1 MLCKCKTNRQ
11 ERVWEQYTLCPWG
24 HCVDR
29 TYTAALYLLISINK
43 VVLQCF
49 LTFVDI
55 VEIVDSFSRSSF
67 LSFSISVLAWWISA
81 SLAEFS
87 LCSPFSKV
95 VDCIFCL
102 FSFSLSLV
110 NWAILRSFS
119 AISVRKEAI
128 LFVVAFG
135 SVLAQ
140 VVALG
145 YNETIAFL
153 LEFFAHCMITL
164 RYGKEENFNSF
175 N

>member
-1 MLCKCKTNRQ
+1 MRCKCYHTPQ
-11 ERVWEQYTLCPWG
+11 ERLRKMDSVAMLSLCMYTDSIQQPCIYQHQQNIIFVQYL
-24 HCVDR
+24 
-29 TYTAALYLLISINK
+29 
-43 VVLQCF
+43 

-55 VEIVDSFSRSSF
+55 VEIVESFSRSSF
-67 LSFSISVLAWWISA
+67 LSFSISVLAWWTSA

-87 LCSPFSKV
+87 LCNPLSKV

-102 FSFSLSLV
+102 LSFSLSLV

-135 SVLAQ
+135 SVLTQ

-145 YNETIAFL
+145 YNENIAF
-153 LEFFAHCMITL
+153 
-164 RYGKEENFNSF
+164 Y
-175 N
+175 